1 MQAKQ
6 QPLVSVMTPYYNCG
20 KYIAE
25 TLSSVQAQHYSN
37 IEIIIVDDGS
47 DEGESAI
54 VAELVKQY
62 PHIRLFHQENQG
74 VSSARNNAAA
84 HAQGQYYLFLDADD
98 LILPDY
104 LSEAVAILEKNPQTK
119 LVYPQAEFFGAVNE
133 LWKLPPYENLR
144 KLLEGNHIPV
154 IAMHR
159 AENFHLLGGFDT
171 NLHTHE
177 DWDLWIRMLTQGGH
191 ALCLQRV
198 LFRYRRRH
206 DQSSLSNGL
215 LKHEQAVKTSWQNVY
230 LKHSSLFC
238 RHGLSYYDLIHQ
250 TAKNRK
256 SGRLRRLLK
265 RFIR

>member
-1 MQAKQ
+1 MQAN
-6 QPLVSVMTPYYNCG
+6 QPLVSVMIPYYNCG

-25 TLSSVQAQHYSN
+25 TIASVQAQHYPH

-47 DEGESAI
+47 DTGEAEM
-54 VAELVKQY
+54 VAELVRQQ
-62 PHIRLFHQENQG
+62 PHIQLIHQENQG
-74 VSSARNNAAA
+74 VSAARNQAAA
-84 HAQGQYYLFLDADD
+84 HAQGKYYLFLDADD

-104 LSEAVAILEKNPQTK
+104 LSEAVAILEKHPQTK
-119 LVYPQAEFFGAVNE
+119 LVYPQAEFFGAVKG
-133 LWKLPPYENLR
+133 LWKLPHYENLR
-144 KLLEGNHIPV
+144 TLLEGNHIPV
-154 IAMHR
+154 IAIHR
-159 AENFHLLGGFDT
+159 AEDFHRLGGFDT
-171 NLHTHE
+171 SLHTHE
-177 DWDLWIRMLTQGGH
+177 DWDLWIRMLEQGGH
-191 ALCLQRV
+191 AHCLPQI

-215 LKHEQAVKTSWQNVY
+215 MKHEQAVKTSWQNVY

-238 RHGLSYYDLIHQ
+238 QHCLSYYDLIHQ